1 MSDNDI
7 EKEKKLVRKATKKT
21 INDISD
27 NNIAIEIKNLSKEF
41 KVFKD
46 KPLTLKEK
54 ILNLRSDEYTQFK
67 VLKDINLTVK
77 KGESIGLIGHN
88 GCGKSTLLSLIAGIM
103 YPNSGSVTVNGRLSC
118 LIQLGAGFHPDF
130 TGRENIYVN
139 AAIFG
144 MTRKEI
150 DKNLDSIIEFSE
162 IGKFIDNPIRTYSSG
177 MYLKLAF
184 SVATHINP
192 EILLIDEILAVGDMN
207 FQKKCFAKMEEFK
220 RNRVTIILVS
230 HSLNSV
236 EKFCDR
242 CIWLQDGIIKSDGG
256 SKKVIEEYLSF
267 MSGKQIKS
275 NDEEKYTN
283 EAEIIEFQIYDEKKE
298 SIIGRDIKSGI
309 EIHPVINIKKSK
321 ENGRIKAEILFLT
334 ADEQLISVIDSGFID
349 LKKDEITK
357 LNFDIKSIPLNS
369 GVYTARAILKREDGI
384 ECCQNHE
391 LNITVK
397 AEYENIGI
405 FNLDFT
411 CKKVD

>member
-7 EKEKKLVRKATKKT
+7 
-21 INDISD
+21 
-27 NNIAIEIKNLSKEF
+27 AIEVKNLSKEF
-41 KVFKD
+41 KIFKD
-46 KPLTLKEK
+46 KPTTIKEK
-54 ILNLRSDEYTQFK
+54 ILMLRSDTYTRFK

-103 YPNSGSVTVNGRLSC
+103 YPNEGSVKTNGRLSC

-144 MTRKEI
+144 MTRKEV
-150 DKNLDSIIEFSE
+150 DKNIESIIDFSE
-162 IGKFIDNPIRTYSSG
+162 IREFIDNPIRTYSSG

-220 RNRVTIILVS
+220 RNKVTIILVS
-230 HSLNSV
+230 HNLNAV
-236 EKFCDR
+236 AKFCDK
-242 CIWLQDGIIKSDGG
+242 CIWLQDGVIKSSGK
-256 SKKVIEEYLSF
+256 SKSVIEEYLSF
-267 MSGKQIKS
+267 MSGKQDKS
-275 NDEEKYTN
+275 NEKGNEKYTN
-283 EAEIIEFQIYDEKKE
+283 EAEIVEFKITDSDNE
-298 SIIGRDIKSGI
+298 SVIGREIKSGI
-309 EIHPVINIKKSK
+309 GINPIIKINKLKSEGK
-321 ENGRIKAEILFLT
+321 IKAEILLST
-334 ADEQLISVIDSGFID
+334 ADDQLISVIDSEFIT
-349 LKKDEITK
+349 LKKDETQTLK
-357 LNFDIKSIPLNS
+357 FQIKSLPLSS
-369 GVYTARAILKREDGI
+369 GVYTIKAVLKTEEGT
-384 ECCQNHE
+384 ECCKRTE
-391 LNITVK
+391 LNINVQ
-397 AEYENIGI
+397 AEYDNIGI

>member
-7 EKEKKLVRKATKKT
+7 
-21 INDISD
+21 
-27 NNIAIEIKNLSKEF
+27 AIEVKNLSKEF
-41 KVFKD
+41 KIFKD
-46 KPLTLKEK
+46 KPTTIKEK
-54 ILNLRSDEYTQFK
+54 ILMLRSDTYTRFK

-103 YPNSGSVTVNGRLSC
+103 YPNEGSVKTNGRLSC

-144 MTRKEI
+144 MTRKEV
-150 DKNLDSIIEFSE
+150 DKNIESIIDFSE
-162 IGKFIDNPIRTYSSG
+162 IREFIDNPIRTYSSG

-220 RNRVTIILVS
+220 RNKVTIILVS
-230 HSLNSV
+230 HNLNAV
-236 EKFCDR
+236 AKFCDK
-242 CIWLQDGIIKSDGG
+242 CIWLQDGVIKSSGK
-256 SKKVIEEYLSF
+256 SKSVIEEYLSF
-267 MSGKQIKS
+267 MSGKQDKS
-275 NDEEKYTN
+275 NEKGNEKYTN
-283 EAEIIEFQIYDEKKE
+283 EAEIVEFKITDSDNE
-298 SIIGRDIKSGI
+298 SVIGREIKSGI
-309 EIHPVINIKKSK
+309 GINPIIKIKKLKSEGK
-321 ENGRIKAEILFLT
+321 IKAEILLST
-334 ADEQLISVIDSGFID
+334 ADDQLISVIDSEFIT
-349 LKKDEITK
+349 LKKDETQTLK
-357 LNFDIKSIPLNS
+357 FQIKSLPLSS
-369 GVYTARAILKREDGI
+369 GVYTIKAVLKTEEGT
-384 ECCQNHE
+384 ECCKRTE
-391 LNITVK
+391 LNINVQ
-397 AEYENIGI
+397 AEYDNIGI

>member
-7 EKEKKLVRKATKKT
+7 
-21 INDISD
+21 
-27 NNIAIEIKNLSKEF
+27 AIEVKNLSKEF
-41 KVFKD
+41 KIFKD
-46 KPLTLKEK
+46 KPTTIKEK
-54 ILNLRSDEYTQFK
+54 ILMLRSDTYTRFK

-103 YPNSGSVTVNGRLSC
+103 YPNEGSVKTNGRLSC

-144 MTRKEI
+144 MTRKEV
-150 DKNLDSIIEFSE
+150 DKNIESIIDFSE
-162 IGKFIDNPIRTYSSG
+162 IREFIDNPIRTYSSG

-220 RNRVTIILVS
+220 RNKVTIILVS
-230 HSLNSV
+230 HNLNAV
-236 EKFCDR
+236 AKFCDK
-242 CIWLQDGIIKSDGG
+242 CIWLQDGVIKSSGK
-256 SKKVIEEYLSF
+256 SKSVIEEYLSF
-267 MSGKQIKS
+267 MSGKQDKS
-275 NDEEKYTN
+275 NEKGNEKYTN
-283 EAEIIEFQIYDEKKE
+283 EAEIVEFKITDSDNE
-298 SIIGRDIKSGI
+298 SVIGREIKSGI
-309 EIHPVINIKKSK
+309 GINPIIKIKKLQT
-321 ENGRIKAEILFLT
+321 NGKIKAEILLST
-334 ADEQLISVIDSGFID
+334 ADDQLISVIDSEFIT
-349 LKKDEITK
+349 LKKDETQTLK
-357 LNFDIKSIPLNS
+357 FQIKSLPLSS
-369 GVYTARAILKREDGI
+369 GVYTIKAVLKTEEGT
-384 ECCQNHE
+384 ECCKRTE
-391 LNITVK
+391 LNINVQ
-397 AEYENIGI
+397 AEYDNIGI

>member
-7 EKEKKLVRKATKKT
+7 
-21 INDISD
+21 
-27 NNIAIEIKNLSKEF
+27 AIEVKNLSKEF
-41 KVFKD
+41 KIFKD
-46 KPLTLKEK
+46 KPTTIKEK
-54 ILNLRSDEYTQFK
+54 ILMLRSDTYTRFK

-103 YPNSGSVTVNGRLSC
+103 YPNEGSVKTNGRLSC

-144 MTRKEI
+144 MTRKEV
-150 DKNLDSIIEFSE
+150 DKNIESIIDFSE
-162 IGKFIDNPIRTYSSG
+162 IREFIDNPIRTYSSG

-220 RNRVTIILVS
+220 RNKVTIILVS
-230 HSLNSV
+230 HNLNAV
-236 EKFCDR
+236 AKFCDK
-242 CIWLQDGIIKSDGG
+242 CIWLQDGVIKSSGK
-256 SKKVIEEYLSF
+256 SKSVIEEYLSF
-267 MSGKQIKS
+267 MSGKQDKS
-275 NDEEKYTN
+275 NEKDNEKYTN
-283 EAEIIEFQIYDEKKE
+283 EAEIVEFKITDSDNE
-298 SIIGRDIKSGI
+298 SVIGREIKSGI
-309 EIHPVINIKKSK
+309 GINPIIKIKKLQT
-321 ENGRIKAEILFLT
+321 NGKIKAEILLST
-334 ADEQLISVIDSGFID
+334 ADDQLISVIDSEFIT
-349 LKKDEITK
+349 LKKDETQTLK
-357 LNFDIKSIPLNS
+357 FQIKSLPLSS
-369 GVYTARAILKREDGI
+369 GVYTIKAVLKTEEGT
-384 ECCQNHE
+384 ECCKRAE
-391 LNITVK
+391 LNINVQ
-397 AEYENIGI
+397 AEYDNIGI

>member
-7 EKEKKLVRKATKKT
+7 
-21 INDISD
+21 
-27 NNIAIEIKNLSKEF
+27 AIEVKNLSKEF
-41 KVFKD
+41 KIFKD
-46 KPLTLKEK
+46 KPTTIKEK
-54 ILNLRSDEYTQFK
+54 ILMLRSDTYTRFK

-103 YPNSGSVTVNGRLSC
+103 YPNEGSVKTNGRLSC

-144 MTRKEI
+144 MTRKEV
-150 DKNLDSIIEFSE
+150 DKNIESIIDFSE
-162 IGKFIDNPIRTYSSG
+162 IREFIDNPIRTYSSG

-220 RNRVTIILVS
+220 RNKVTIILVS
-230 HSLNSV
+230 HNLNAV
-236 EKFCDR
+236 AKFCDK
-242 CIWLQDGIIKSDGG
+242 CIWLQDGVIKSSGK
-256 SKKVIEEYLSF
+256 SKSVIEEYLSF
-267 MSGKQIKS
+267 MSGKQDKS
-275 NDEEKYTN
+275 NEKGNEKYTN
-283 EAEIIEFQIYDEKKE
+283 EAEIVEFKITDSDNE
-298 SIIGRDIKSGI
+298 SVIGREIKSGI
-309 EIHPVINIKKSK
+309 GINPIIKIKKLQT
-321 ENGRIKAEILFLT
+321 NGKIKAEILLST
-334 ADEQLISVIDSGFID
+334 ADDQLISVIDSEFIT
-349 LKKDEITK
+349 LKKDETQTLK
-357 LNFDIKSIPLNS
+357 FQIKSLPLSS
-369 GVYTARAILKREDGI
+369 GVYTIKAVLKTEEGT
-384 ECCQNHE
+384 ECCKRAE
-391 LNITVK
+391 LNINVQ
-397 AEYENIGI
+397 AEYDNIGI

>member
-7 EKEKKLVRKATKKT
+7 
-21 INDISD
+21 
-27 NNIAIEIKNLSKEF
+27 AIEVKNLSKEF
-41 KVFKD
+41 KIFKD
-46 KPLTLKEK
+46 KPTTIKEK
-54 ILNLRSDEYTQFK
+54 ILMLRSDTYTRFK

-103 YPNSGSVTVNGRLSC
+103 YPNEGSVKTNGRLSC

-144 MTRKEI
+144 MTRKEV
-150 DKNLDSIIEFSE
+150 DKNIESIIDFSE
-162 IGKFIDNPIRTYSSG
+162 IREFIDNPIRTYSSG

-220 RNRVTIILVS
+220 RNKVTIILVS
-230 HSLNSV
+230 HNLNAV
-236 EKFCDR
+236 AKFCDK
-242 CIWLQDGIIKSDGG
+242 CIWLQDGVIKSSGK
-256 SKKVIEEYLSF
+256 SKSVIEEYLSF
-267 MSGKQIKS
+267 MSGKQDKS
-275 NDEEKYTN
+275 NEKDNEKYTN
-283 EAEIIEFQIYDEKKE
+283 EAEIVEFKITDSDNE
-298 SIIGRDIKSGI
+298 SVIGREIKSGI
-309 EIHPVINIKKSK
+309 GINPIIKIKKLQT
-321 ENGRIKAEILFLT
+321 NGKIKAEILLST
-334 ADEQLISVIDSGFID
+334 ADDQLISVIDSEFIT
-349 LKKDEITK
+349 LKKDETQTLK
-357 LNFDIKSIPLNS
+357 FQIKSLPLSS
-369 GVYTARAILKREDGI
+369 GVYTIKAVLKTEEGT
-384 ECCQNHE
+384 ECCKRTE
-391 LNITVK
+391 LNINVQ
-397 AEYENIGI
+397 AEYDNIGI